1 MKPRTLCVYT
11 CELRLETREIGRN
24 IKEANADVPPERKV
38 RTKGLPTDTPEKCW
52 RDDKVLSFSRL
63 PEDTSRPAA
72 RPVQL
77 KYLLLETVK
86 AVHVNY
92 GGSLS
97 LLGLC
102 CGTRCRNHVPRLAMG
117 QQFFGGSGRA
127 RRKRDDK
134 KNSYDDRR

>member
-72 RPVQL
+72 PSCAAEISPLGNRQGGARQL
-77 KYLLLETVK
+77 WGLFVFVGPLLRH
-86 AVHVNY
+86 A
-92 GGSLS
+92 LS
-97 LLGLC
+97 QPCAATGD
-102 CGTRCRNHVPRLAMG
+102 GPTIFWWEWESQAQER
-117 QQFFGGSGRA
+117 
-127 RRKRDDK
+127 
-134 KNSYDDRR
+134 